1 MLLIRNNRNLQHL
14 IAFLGTSGSCY
25 FSYSESASTT
35 PPSRRQGSDLA
46 GFIQKNLG
54 PHFPLI
60 VVGGGGVLIGGA
72 LLLSLFTSRRG
83 ERAISVI
90 EAAERALGKA
100 PDIRA
105 SMIRGPINASGSYQI
120 GADSTT
126 ASGHFDASL
135 TEKVRARV
143 VLEAS
148 RTSPSHE
155 WVFSHLRVEIDRK
168 GLSARNAFRR
178 EQAVARYG
186 AEKLGA
192 AESEVRGNVNLDN
205 DDVIVFVVEGK
216 EEILASQKLQ

>member
-1 MLLIRNNRNLQHL
+1 MLRRYFKQV
-14 IAFLGTSGSCY
+14 ATVVSLGTWCSCT
-25 FSYSESASTT
+25 SSESLSVT

-46 GFIQKNLG
+46 AFLQKNLG

-72 LLLSLFTSRRG
+72 LLLSLYTSRRG
-83 ERAISVI
+83 ERAMSVI
-90 EAAERALGKA
+90 EAAERALGKD

-105 SMIRGPINASGSYQI
+105 AMFRGPIHASGSYQI
-120 GADSTT
+120 GADATT

-143 VLEAS
+143 VFEAS

-155 WVFSHLRVEIDRK
+155 WAFSHLRVEIDRK
-168 GLSARNAFRR
+168 GLSARNALRR

-186 AEKLGA
+186 ADKLGA
-192 AESEVRGNVNLDN
+192 AEAEVRGNVDLDN
-205 DDVIVFVVEGK
+205 DDVIVFVIGGK